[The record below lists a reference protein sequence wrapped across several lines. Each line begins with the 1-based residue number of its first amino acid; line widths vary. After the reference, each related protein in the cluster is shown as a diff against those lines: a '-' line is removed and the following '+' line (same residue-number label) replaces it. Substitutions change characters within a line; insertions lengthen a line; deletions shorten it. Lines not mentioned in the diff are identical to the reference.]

1 VYPDA
6 CPERRR
12 TLRIKCHVPASQ
24 GARGLDPESELSD
37 TPAFEPALT
46 DFFLFPGERFGVL
59 VVCGDECIDVL
70 LQLLD
75 GRDRSRDTWESYY
88 GS

>member
-1 VYPDA
+1 M
-6 CPERRR
+6 
-12 TLRIKCHVPASQ
+12 
-24 GARGLDPESELSD
+24 
-37 TPAFEPALT
+37 